1 MFSQYAHTLFW
12 KVEIMTQN
20 QIIIC
25 FIIILQLMAVIIC
38 IIFYTKYRQLKFS
51 NETLKRKDIVTSA
64 RYCSINAQYLNSI
77 KYIHSSRDKLITIRN
92 QMKRH
97 DYEGLENNLNSL
109 NNDILKAMNILH
121 TDSNVLDS
129 VINNY
134 INELNELNIS
144 LKPVI
149 EYDDFDFMTNLNQ
162 SKLFNELFNIVINYF
177 RNSCIEKKKKN
188 IILKSKKISN
198 TIIVQLIIDK
208 YEIDDGP
215 EQDLSYCIKSLDNKY
230 NLKSNVLIN
239 KLCISIMLIMQN

>member
-1 MFSQYAHTLFW
+1 
-12 KVEIMTQN
+12 
-20 QIIIC
+20 
-25 FIIILQLMAVIIC
+25 MAVIIC

-177 RNSCIEKKKKN
+177 RNSCIEDVKKN